1 MGDQMKTTV
10 KHCRVC
16 GIPSPS
22 DRKACFINVK
32 VSLGSWDGEEDA
44 EDESIFFYMDGE
56 PLEIGSIIAEDLIVV
71 DIYESEPIA

>member
-1 MGDQMKTTV
+1 MKTTV

-16 GIPSPS
+16 GIPAPS
-22 DRKACFINVK
+22 DRKACLINVK
-32 VSLGSWDGEEDA
+32 VSLGSWDEEEDA

-71 DIYESEPIA
+71 DIYESEPIK